1 MKRIYKNNDLIFNLT
16 INNFPINIGLIE
28 RIEFRFYTINPSNC
42 VVKNYNDINE
52 YNQVILQ
59 WDELKILEEG
69 VLHYDY
75 TVSLKNDEMGDGT
88 QDTVNKVMTNYYI
101 VSDGNININTDM
113 ANYYT
118 KDEVDDLLANVE
130 GGEVDLTKYY
140 TKSQIDIK
148 LNGYVEDDVLGSY
161 YTKSEVNEL
170 IDNIDIPTGNT
181 NVDLSDYYNKSEVN
195 AMIPTDYIK
204 SIPSEYITE
213 TELNAK
219 GYLTQH
225 QSLEGYAKLTDIP
238 KEVYYLNYGV
248 VGSTD
253 FNDMSNAISKGY
265 IINVYNIPNME
276 FINNTVFDVM
286 SKTNTYIDLVAT
298 RCCNG
303 ATNGS
308 KTDVNITTITIT
320 LKSDNTRT
328 YKINSPQLK
337 RIGGGT
343 KFLADNGNY
352 VEIDTS
358 KFITEIPSEYVTETQ
373 LINKGYITTQYD
385 DTSIVNRISALES
398 EISGVT
404 QQINELNGM
413 IV

>member
-28 RIEFRFYTINPSNC
+28 RIEFRFYTINPSNS

-52 YNQVILQ
+52 HNQVILQ

-113 ANYYT
+113 SNYYT

-181 NVDLSDYYNKSEVN
+181 NVDLSDYYNKSEVD

-225 QSLEGYAKLTDIP
+225 QSLVGYAKLTDIP
-238 KEVYYLNYGV
+238 KEVYYFNYDSIGFN
-248 VGSTD
+248 D
-253 FNDMSNAISKGY
+253 FNNVSNAISKGY
-265 IINVYNIPNME
+265 IINVYNIPDME
-276 FINNTVFDVM
+276 FMNNTVFDVM

-298 RCCNG
+298 RCSNG

-328 YKINSPQLK
+328 YKANSPQLK
-337 RIGGGT
+337 RIGDGT

-352 VEIDTS
+352 IAIDTS